1 MLLREEGGVRSR
13 LGERI
18 VTKFR
23 EDDIFN
29 FVNVGIT
36 IEMCRGCSGILPSK
50 SALKEQRFGV
60 LS

>member
-29 FVNVGIT
+29 SINVGIT
-36 IEMCRGCSGILPSK
+36 IEMCRGCYGIFHQK
-50 SALKEQRFGV
+50 ATT
-60 LS
+60 